1 MSDKMDTYTILQLVL
16 MDDTGD
22 SCYRMRWPGKDL
34 AGQMPSWRI
43 INLDAQAE
51 ERFVW
56 GEQADLL
63 VIYQSN
69 DLDLLPLIE
78 RRRASG
84 KKTLVEYNDNFYQ
97 PPPASPAAKP
107 WTSPLIHQSYEQ
119 FIRIADGLIVTGP
132 GLLELFSQRFAQAIH
147 VLENHLP
154 EEPQPFEANWSEPV
168 GELCLGWAGSLGHMA
183 DLLAVTPTLHALL
196 EKIPELKL
204 CIMGNEAIPDLLH
217 VPQNRF
223 SYTPWGTMSQY
234 FDFWKPLHIGIA
246 PLLETP
252 YNRSRSDIKA
262 VEISSCA
269 VLPIVQ
275 QFLPYEKFLAETG
288 IRPFTSFTELAA
300 MVEHYA
306 ADHQALRE
314 DARRCHRYV
323 KEKRVGARR
332 FERLEL
338 YRRMLGNSLPTD
350 FAWPFPAGYH
360 ETLGTKQEVT
370 SSTHKLKSVQSL
382 LGQNKRDQAL
392 KAVDQAVADNPYNP
406 DLLLAKLKLYI
417 SASNPAIMRMID
429 QAQEKF
435 PADLRFSFLK
445 LRLAPDAASLVT
457 GWTTVIEFLQAC
469 LPESRQ
475 VYAAEAV
482 RIFSEQVR
490 RCTNLYPAAGALLDL
505 FPDSALLRFTLAEL
519 YEWQGNYAEALVHY
533 EWLHQAQ
540 RIYAENKD
548 FLATLQDNYCP
559 VLIEALQARTAKNT
573 NSI

>member
-1 MSDKMDTYTILQLVL
+1 MSDKTDTYTILQLVL
-16 MDDTGD
+16 MDETGD

-56 GEQADLL
+56 GEKADLL
-63 VIYQSN
+63 IIYQSQ

-78 RRRASG
+78 RRRAAG

-107 WTSPLIHQSYEQ
+107 WNSPLVHQNYEQ
-119 FIRIADGLIVTGP
+119 FIRLADGLIITGP
-132 GLLELFSQRFAQAIH
+132 GLLELFSQRFSQAIY

-154 EEPQPFEANWSEPV
+154 EEPQPFETNWHEPAR
-168 GELCLGWAGSLGHMA
+168 ELRLGWAGSLGHMA
-183 DLLAVTPTLHALL
+183 DLLAVTPTLNALL

-217 VPQNRF
+217 APQDRF

-269 VLPIVQ
+269 VLPLVQ
-275 QFLPYEKFLAETG
+275 QFLPYEKFLAETQM
-288 IRPFTSFTELAA
+288 RPFTSFAELAA

-306 ADHQALRE
+306 ANHQALRE
-314 DARRCHRYV
+314 DARCCYSYV
-323 KEKRVGARR
+323 KEKRIGARR

-338 YRRMLGNSLPTD
+338 YRQMLGDSPPTD
-350 FAWPFPAGYH
+350 FAWPFPVGYH
-360 ETLGTKQEVT
+360 ETLGTKQQV
-370 SSTHKLKSVQSL
+370 SLSMQKLKSVQSL
-382 LGQNKRDQAL
+382 IGQNKRDQAL
-392 KAVDQAVADNPYNP
+392 NALEQAVVENLYNP

-417 SASNPAIMRMID
+417 STANPAVMRTLD

-445 LRLAPDAASLVT
+445 LRLLQDADTLAM
-457 GWTTVIEFLQAC
+457 GWARVVESLQAC

-475 VYAAEAV
+475 AYAAEAV
-482 RIFSEQVR
+482 MIFSEQVR
-490 RCTNLYPAAGALLDL
+490 RWAKLYGIAGQLLNL

-519 YEWQGNYAEALVHY
+519 YERQGNYAEALVHY
-533 EWLHQAQ
+533 QWLHQAQ
-540 RIYAENKD
+540 RIFADNKD

-559 VLIEALQARTAKNT
+559 VLIEALQARTAKPGSN
-573 NSI
+573 